1 MEHSGRRPGSRAMA
15 IPGWPGQRQQAI
27 PAGVMMR
34 ILIFLLPSAPAWAW
48 EVDSPCSF
56 EPWNCSRHV
65 PEPETL
71 ALLVIG
77 AVAAL
82 VARRRK

>member
-1 MEHSGRRPGSRAMA
+1 
-15 IPGWPGQRQQAI
+15 
-27 PAGVMMR
+27 MR
-34 ILIFLLPSAPAWAW
+34 VLILLLLSAPAWAW

-82 VARRRK
+82 AARRRK